1 MIIFQFPKHGYLLQR
16 SHSDLLRLKR
26 SLQRAF
32 ESRPT
37 LLESQTLIDEFA
49 IFKLGPAAEAFIL
62 ESLSAPSLANHLQ
75 PRHRRGLSRFG

>member
-1 MIIFQFPKHGYLLQR
+1 MATLQR
-16 SHSDLLRLKR
+16 SDTDLLRLKR

-62 ESLSAPSLANHLQ
+62 ESLSAPSLVRPCTHKLIMS
-75 PRHRRGLSRFG
+75 G